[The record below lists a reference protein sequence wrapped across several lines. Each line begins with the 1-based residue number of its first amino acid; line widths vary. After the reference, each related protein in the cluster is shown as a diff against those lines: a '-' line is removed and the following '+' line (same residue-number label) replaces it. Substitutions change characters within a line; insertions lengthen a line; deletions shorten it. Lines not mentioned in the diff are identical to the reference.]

1 MDKFSDYIV
10 VGGGA
15 SGCALT
21 HKLLNNNKS
30 VTLIEAGYSHHNF
43 LLDTPAGFFKLINNS
58 KYATY
63 HKTNPQQHLGN
74 RENIIPQGNVLG
86 GGTSINAQVYMR
98 GRAEDYNE
106 WHEILRVNNDSANWD
121 WETLLPYFKE
131 MENNSRLDNKY
142 HSKKGNLNVS
152 DSLHVDQLSYDFIE
166 SVASL
171 GVSKTDDFNGEYQK
185 GVGLYQFMNRK
196 GKRSSA
202 AHAFIEPQKNNP
214 LLKLLLQTKVKE
226 IIIENEKAIG
236 VIIEN
241 LKGEEE
247 RIFANKEVIISSGSF
262 ITPKILMLSGIGNQ
276 EELEKLSIKCKK
288 HLPGVGKNLM
298 DHPECPLIA
307 SANGKYGYYKQGEG
321 WRMLKNGIE
330 FLLFR
335 TGKVNSTGV
344 EAGAFVNPINKEDLS
359 YIQAFFVPSIYM
371 NSDTIGVIDDGYG
384 MSITTVMTKPKSR
397 GYVKLKSS
405 NFKDNPEIELNL
417 LKHED
422 DLRMMMAGQ
431 RFFLQALTSGP
442 LSKKVKKIIIP
453 NTENLNDEN
462 LEKHC
467 RRFVRTNY
475 HPSGTAKM
483 GADNDKMSVLDS
495 KLRVR
500 GIDNLRVC
508 DLSAMPNIN
517 SGNTSAPAMMLGLRC
532 GDFLSESSKRIK

>member
-1 MDKFSDYIV
+1 MEKYSDYIV

-21 HKLLNNNKS
+21 HKLLNSNKS
-30 VTLIEAGYSHHNF
+30 VVLIEAGYSHHNF
-43 LLDTPAGFFKLINNS
+43 LLDVPAGFFKLINDS

-63 HKTNPQQHLGN
+63 HKTNPQKHLNN
-74 RENIIPQGNVLG
+74 RVNIIPQGNVLG

-106 WHEILRVNNDSANWD
+106 WNEILRVNNDNVKWD
-121 WETLLPYFKE
+121 WETILPYFKE
-131 MENNSRLDNKY
+131 MENNSRLENEY

-152 DSLHVDQLSYDFIE
+152 DSPHVDQLSYDFIE

-171 GVSKTDDFNGEYQK
+171 GVSKTDDFNGQQQK

-202 AHAFIEPQKNNP
+202 AYAFIEKQNNNP
-214 LLKLLLQTKVKE
+214 LLNLLLKTKVKK
-226 IIIENEKAIG
+226 IIIENNRAIG

-241 LKGEEE
+241 SSGEEE
-247 RIFANKEVIISSGSF
+247 KVFANKEVILAAGSF
-262 ITPKILMLSGIGNQ
+262 ITPKILMLSGIGNE
-276 EELEKLSIKCKK
+276 EELETLSIKCKNN
-288 HLPGVGKNLM
+288 LPGVGKNLM

-330 FLLFR
+330 FLLFG
-335 TGKVNSTGV
+335 TGRVNSTGV
-344 EAGAFVNPINKEDLS
+344 EAGAFVNPINSDDLA

-371 NSDTIGVIDDGYG
+371 NSDTIGIIDDDYG

-397 GYVKLKSS
+397 GFVKLKSS

-431 RFFLQALTSGP
+431 RFFLQALTNGP
-442 LSKKVKKIIIP
+442 LSKKVKKIIVP

-467 RRFVRTNY
+467 KRFVRTNY

-500 GIDNLRVC
+500 GIENLRVC

-532 GDFLSESSKRIK
+532 GDFLNLN

>member
-1 MDKFSDYIV
+1 MEKYSDYIV

-21 HKLLNNNKS
+21 HKLLNSNKS
-30 VTLIEAGYSHHNF
+30 VVLIEAGYSHHNF
-43 LLDTPAGFFKLINNS
+43 LLDVPAGFFKLINDS

-63 HKTNPQQHLGN
+63 HKTNPQKHLNN
-74 RENIIPQGNVLG
+74 RVNIIPQGNVLG

-106 WHEILRVNNDSANWD
+106 WNEILRVNNDNVKWD
-121 WETLLPYFKE
+121 WETILPYFKE
-131 MENNSRLDNKY
+131 MENNSRLENEY

-152 DSLHVDQLSYDFIE
+152 DSPHVDQLSYDFIE

-171 GVSKTDDFNGEYQK
+171 GVSKTDDFNGQQQK

-202 AHAFIEPQKNNP
+202 AYAFIEKQNNNP
-214 LLKLLLQTKVKE
+214 LLNLLLKTKVKK
-226 IIIENEKAIG
+226 IIIENNKAIG

-241 LKGEEE
+241 SSGEEE
-247 RIFANKEVIISSGSF
+247 KVFANKEVILAAGSF
-262 ITPKILMLSGIGNQ
+262 ITPKILMLSGIGNE
-276 EELEKLSIKCKK
+276 EELETLSIKCKNN
-288 HLPGVGKNLM
+288 LPGVGKNLM

-330 FLLFR
+330 FLLFG
-335 TGKVNSTGV
+335 TGRVNSTGV
-344 EAGAFVNPINKEDLS
+344 EAGAFVNPINSDDLA

-371 NSDTIGVIDDGYG
+371 NSDTIGVIDDDYG

-431 RFFLQALTSGP
+431 RFFLQALTNGP
-442 LSKKVKKIIIP
+442 LSKKVKKIIVP

-467 RRFVRTNY
+467 KRFVRTNY

-500 GIDNLRVC
+500 GIENLRVC

-532 GDFLSESSKRIK
+532 GDFLNLN

>member
-1 MDKFSDYIV
+1 MEKYSDYIV

-21 HKLLNNNKS
+21 HKLLNSNKS
-30 VTLIEAGYSHHNF
+30 VVLIEAGYSHHNF
-43 LLDTPAGFFKLINNS
+43 LLDVPAGFFKLVNDS

-63 HKTNPQQHLGN
+63 HKTNPQKHLNN
-74 RENIIPQGNVLG
+74 RVNIIPQGNVLG

-106 WHEILRVNNDSANWD
+106 WNEILRVNNDNVKWD
-121 WETLLPYFKE
+121 WETILPYFKE
-131 MENNSRLDNKY
+131 MENNSRLENEY

-152 DSLHVDQLSYDFIE
+152 DSPHVDQLSYDFIE

-171 GVSKTDDFNGEYQK
+171 GVSKTDDFNGQQQK

-202 AHAFIEPQKNNP
+202 AYAFIEKQNNNP
-214 LLKLLLQTKVKE
+214 LLNLLLKTKVKK
-226 IIIENEKAIG
+226 IIIENNKAIG

-241 LKGEEE
+241 SSGEEE
-247 RIFANKEVIISSGSF
+247 KVFANKEVILAAGSF
-262 ITPKILMLSGIGNQ
+262 ITPKILMLSGIGNE
-276 EELEKLSIKCKK
+276 EELETLSIKCKNN
-288 HLPGVGKNLM
+288 LPGVGKNLM

-330 FLLFR
+330 FLLFG
-335 TGKVNSTGV
+335 TGRVNSTGV
-344 EAGAFVNPINKEDLS
+344 EAGAFVNPINSDDLA

-371 NSDTIGVIDDGYG
+371 NSDTIGIIDDDYG

-431 RFFLQALTSGP
+431 RFFLQALTNGP
-442 LSKKVKKIIIP
+442 LSKKVKKIIVP

-467 RRFVRTNY
+467 KQFVRTNY

-500 GIDNLRVC
+500 GIENLRVC

-532 GDFLSESSKRIK
+532 GDFLNLN

>member
-1 MDKFSDYIV
+1 MEKYSDYIV

-21 HKLLNNNKS
+21 HKLLNSNKS
-30 VTLIEAGYSHHNF
+30 VVLIEAGYSHHNF
-43 LLDTPAGFFKLINNS
+43 LLDVPAGFFKLINDS

-63 HKTNPQQHLGN
+63 HKTNPQKHLNN
-74 RENIIPQGNVLG
+74 RVNIIPQGNVLG

-106 WHEILRVNNDSANWD
+106 WNEILRVNNDNVKWD
-121 WETLLPYFKE
+121 WETILPYFKE
-131 MENNSRLDNKY
+131 MENNSRLENEY

-152 DSLHVDQLSYDFIE
+152 DSPHVDQLSYDFIE

-171 GVSKTDDFNGEYQK
+171 GVSKTDDFNGQQQK

-202 AHAFIEPQKNNP
+202 AYAFIEKQNNNP
-214 LLKLLLQTKVKE
+214 LLNLLLKTKVKK
-226 IIIENEKAIG
+226 IIIENNKAIG

-241 LKGEEE
+241 SSGEEE
-247 RIFANKEVIISSGSF
+247 KVFANKEVILAAGSF
-262 ITPKILMLSGIGNQ
+262 ITPKILMLSGIGNE
-276 EELEKLSIKCKK
+276 EELETLSIKCKNN
-288 HLPGVGKNLM
+288 LPGVGKNLM

-330 FLLFR
+330 FLLFG
-335 TGKVNSTGV
+335 TGRVNSTGV
-344 EAGAFVNPINKEDLS
+344 EAGAFVNPINSDDLA

-371 NSDTIGVIDDGYG
+371 NSDTIGIIDDDYG

-397 GYVKLKSS
+397 GFVKIKSS

-431 RFFLQALTSGP
+431 RFFLQALTNGP
-442 LSKKVKKIIIP
+442 LSKKVKKIIVP

-467 RRFVRTNY
+467 KRFVRTNY

-500 GIDNLRVC
+500 GIENLRVC

-532 GDFLSESSKRIK
+532 GDFLNLN

>member
-1 MDKFSDYIV
+1 MEKSSDYIV

-15 SGCALT
+15 SGCAVT
-21 HKLLNNNKS
+21 NKLLKANQS

-43 LLDTPAGFFKLINNS
+43 LLDVPAGFFKLINDS

-63 HKTNPQQHLGN
+63 HKTNSQKHLDN
-74 RENIIPQGNVLG
+74 RVNIIPQGNVLG

-106 WHEILRVNNDSANWD
+106 WNEILRVNNDNEKWD
-121 WETLLPYFKE
+121 WKTVLPYFKD
-131 MENNSRLDNKY
+131 MENNSRLENKY

-152 DSLHVDQLSYDFIE
+152 DSSHIDQLSYDFID

-171 GVSKTDDFNGEYQK
+171 GINKTDDFNGEYQK
-185 GVGLYQFMNRK
+185 GVGFYQFMNRN
-196 GKRSSA
+196 GKRSSSA
-202 AHAFIEPQKNNP
+202 YAFIESEMKNSLLEL
-214 LLKLLLQTKVKE
+214 LLKTSVKK
-226 IIIENEKAIG
+226 IIIEKEKAIG
-236 VIIEN
+236 VVVEN
-241 LKGEEE
+241 HQGEEKK
-247 RIFANKEVIISSGSF
+247 IYANKEIILAAGSF
-262 ITPKILMLSGIGNQ
+262 ITPKILMLSGIGEE
-276 EELEKLSIKCKK
+276 EELNKFSIKCKN
-288 HLPGVGKNLM
+288 HLQGVGKNLM

-307 SANGKYGYYKQGEG
+307 KANGKYGYYKQGNG
-321 WRMLKNGIE
+321 WRMIKNGLQ
-330 FLLFR
+330 FLLF
-335 TGKVNSTGV
+335 GKGPVNSTGV
-344 EAGAFVNPINKEDLS
+344 EAGAFINPINQNNLS
-359 YIQAFFVPSIYM
+359 YIQAFFVPSMYM
-371 NSDTIGVIDDGYG
+371 NSDTIGLIDDDYG

-397 GYVKLKSS
+397 GYIKLKSS
-405 NFKDNPEIELNL
+405 NFKDPPEIELNL

-422 DLRMMMAGQ
+422 DLKMMMAGQ

-442 LSKKVKKIIIP
+442 LSKKVEKIIIP
-453 NTENLNDEN
+453 DIKNLTDEN

-467 RRFVRTNY
+467 RQFVRTNY

-500 GIDNLRVC
+500 GVENLRVC

-532 GDFLSESSKRIK
+532 GDFLIDANN